1 MREVRWTWLS
11 AAAVIGLLG
20 VLYAYRGGE
29 TLMFLFVLASLLI
42 LLGILFS
49 LLGPKHIQ
57 ASRSWM
63 PHHPQA
69 GEPCKVEITLEVTG
83 GIWPL
88 SLRIKDTWAAAQVG
102 ERRTAVMLTGEDE
115 IACGNWGRIGHSRT
129 FACNYMLEPELRGN
143 YEAKELTVSW
153 SDPFGW
159 FQRTKRAAVNDMHML
174 VVHPA
179 PLPLST
185 GNDCYPRSRW
195 EGQSA
200 AGRFLPIPMEEA
212 DGLRA
217 YAPGDPLKWVQ
228 WKNSAKRGEL
238 LTRISLEQTADA
250 RCLLLDTAMDSYGR
264 LNKEKGVKAAFLPAF
279 ELAVSTAAAI
289 LRRELDSRGHGTAQ
303 VSGHAAQ
310 LWFLHDGPA
319 DRRSLEKGRL
329 SGSKGL
335 LSGLN
340 ALSGISPG
348 KGASASAASLLSALP
363 DNLKGQH
370 IILITGRCTDAL
382 TDAALLAAPRT
393 GHLDILLA
401 AGSGDSASEA
411 SNIERLRAAGIRVIK
426 LSVNS
431 AHSQPPGAK
440 ALHELPSEGGGGHVS
455 A

>member
-11 AAAVIGLLG
+11 ATAVLGLLG

-29 TLMFLFVLASLLI
+29 TLLFLLMLASLLI
-42 LLGILFS
+42 LQGILFT

-57 ASRSWM
+57 ATRSWM

-69 GEPCKVEITLEVTG
+69 GEPCRVEITLEVTG

-88 SLRIKDTWAAAQVG
+88 SLRFKDTWAATQVG
-102 ERRTAVMLTGEDE
+102 ERQTAVMLTGEEE
-115 IACGNWGRIGHSRT
+115 IACDNWGRIGHSRT
-129 FACNYMLEPELRGN
+129 FACHYVLEPELRGN

-159 FQRTKRAAVNDMHML
+159 FKRTRRAAVNDMHML

-185 GNDCYPRSRW
+185 GNESHPRSRW
-195 EGQSA
+195 EGQTA
-200 AGRFLPIPMEEA
+200 AGRFLPVPMEEA

-217 YAPGDPLKWVQ
+217 YAPGDPLKWVH

-250 RCLLLDTAMDSYGR
+250 RCLLLDTSIDSYGT
-264 LNKEKGVKAAFLPAF
+264 LNKEKGGKATVLPAF

-289 LRRELDSRGHGTAQ
+289 LHRELDSRGHGTARKH
-303 VSGHAAQ
+303 GHAAQ

-319 DRRSLEKGRL
+319 AEHRSLEKGRL

-340 ALSGISPG
+340 ALSGISPV

-382 TDAALLAAPRT
+382 TEAALLAAPRT
-393 GHLDILLA
+393 GHLDILLTYGPG
-401 AGSGDSASEA
+401 GSSSEA
-411 SNIERLRAAGIRVIK
+411 SNIEKLRAAGIQV
-426 LSVNS
+426 SS
-431 AHSQPPGAK
+431 PHSKPPRAK